1 MIRKGDPDS
10 GSLLLLVTSRGVH
23 VAALERVWSLDGG
36 YRWQQVGPPE
46 SASSEQMADF
56 LASRARFDEDSW
68 VIELDVADSERF
80 IAETTAAG

>member
-23 VAALERVWSLDGG
+23 VAALERVWSFDGG

-46 SASSEQMADF
+46 SASSAQMADF

-80 IAETTAAG
+80 IAETTALG